1 MALDK
6 TLLKKL
12 SILYVEDDNTIRTE
26 LASLLTN
33 FFNQVFTANDGDEGL
48 NIYKNKQKKID
59 LIISDI
65 TMPKMSG
72 IEMVKKIREFDKDI
86 AVIYATAYSDKEFL
100 IDSIKLKV
108 FNYIIKPIDIRA
120 LLESSSELAEIL
132 HTKEIIH
139 NKNRE
144 LSKYKE
150 AIDAN
155 SIVIKTDTHMK
166 IIYVNSH
173 FCKITGY
180 DNDELIGKDFLTLA
194 HSDVDKSIYNN
205 MYANVLDNKM
215 WNGKLKQSTKEGS
228 TFIVD
233 SYMITTHDEDG
244 NINGSIIIQ
253 RDITEDTIKQRKV
266 QMALMKEKSDIFIKS
281 KEGFAKKSIKIN
293 KLENDIKELEQVIKN
308 SETQRDKY
316 LYLVGKYKTDI
327 KRLKI
332 RVSNFEKE
340 ELGKVTGINVLRI
353 QKENADLRIEVK
365 RLKDRLENLLDDMH
379 KKINQTKVTYDIQVE
394 DLEKELNECKE
405 KLKSVGNEQVLSQK
419 VTYWKEKAK
428 TESQKVD
435 ELEQKIMRYADKSV
449 LTKVFA
455 SK

>member
-48 NIYKNKQKKID
+48 NIYKNNQKKID

>member
-48 NIYKNKQKKID
+48 NIYKNNQKKID

-173 FCKITGY
+173 FCKIT
-180 DNDELIGKDFLTLA
+180 
-194 HSDVDKSIYNN
+194 NN
-205 MYANVLDNKM
+205 
-215 WNGKLKQSTKEGS
+215 
-228 TFIVD
+228 
-233 SYMITTHDEDG
+233 
-244 NINGSIIIQ
+244 
-253 RDITEDTIKQRKV
+253 
-266 QMALMKEKSDIFIKS
+266 
-281 KEGFAKKSIKIN
+281 N
-293 KLENDIKELEQVIKN
+293 KL
-308 SETQRDKY
+308 Y
-316 LYLVGKYKTDI
+316 
-327 KRLKI
+327 
-332 RVSNFEKE
+332 
-340 ELGKVTGINVLRI
+340 
-353 QKENADLRIEVK
+353 
-365 RLKDRLENLLDDMH
+365 
-379 KKINQTKVTYDIQVE
+379 
-394 DLEKELNECKE
+394 
-405 KLKSVGNEQVLSQK
+405 GNWL
-419 VTYWKEKAK
+419 A
-428 TESQKVD
+428 
-435 ELEQKIMRYADKSV
+435 
-449 LTKVFA
+449 
-455 SK
+455 